1 MSLDTHDRQ
10 FSSVVAASQEEDVLC
25 LWEPCSVF
33 TASIGFVVV
42 HTCTDSWM
50 CISKLTVLYIHF
62 FPHVYYTLCM

>member
-42 HTCTDSWM
+42 HTCCRQLD
-50 CISKLTVLYIHF
+50 
-62 FPHVYYTLCM
+62 VYK